1 MRLFRILRAALSLCC
16 PRCGVG
22 KLYAK
27 PFRMFEHCPHCQLK
41 FEREQG
47 YFVGAIYINYAAT
60 VAIAVPGFFL
70 LDAFTTMRIQQQ
82 LAVWVPFAVVF
93 PLLFFHHA
101 RSLWLALDH
110 FFNPFESLY
119 SVHAAPRDSADQ

>member
-1 MRLFRILRAALSLCC
+1 MLRAALRLRC

-27 PFRMFEHCPHCQLK
+27 PFKMFEHCPQCHLK

-60 VAIAVPGFFL
+60 VGIAVPGFFL
-70 LDAFTTMRIQQQ
+70 LDTLTAMSIHQQ
-82 LAVWVPFAVVF
+82 LAIWVPFAIIF

-110 FFNPFESLY
+110 FFNPGQPLY
-119 SVHAAPRDSADQ
+119 SVSSGKAGDR

>member
-1 MRLFRILRAALSLCC
+1 MTRFLRMLRAALRLRC
-16 PRCGVG
+16 PRCGLG

-27 PFRMFEHCPHCQLK
+27 PFKMFEHCPHCELK

-70 LDAFTTMRIQQQ
+70 LDAFTTMSIHEQ
-82 LAVWVPFAVVF
+82 LAVWVPFAIIF

-101 RSLWLALDH
+101 RSLWLALGH
-110 FFNPFESLY
+110 FFNPGQPLY
-119 SVHAAPRDSADQ
+119 SVSPGQSGDC

>member
-1 MRLFRILRAALSLCC
+1 MFSMIGNGLRLRC

-22 KLYAK
+22 PLYAR
-27 PFRMFEHCPHCQLK
+27 PFRMHANCRQCGLQ

-60 VAIAVPGFFL
+60 VAVAVPGFFL
-70 LDAFTTMRIQQQ
+70 LDAFTGMTINQQ
-82 LAVWVPFAVVF
+82 LTLWLPFAVIF
-93 PLLFFHHA
+93 PLLFFHHS

-110 FFNPFESLY
+110 LFNPAKTVY
-119 SVHAAPRDSADQ
+119 GVAPKKPSSD